1 MRMMGM
7 RTMSYEDD
15 DDEEEEDDD
24 DDDVWREHG
33 GGHAHL
39 RRAEGLGR
47 HSHS

>member
-15 DDEEEEDDD
+15 DDDEEDDDD

>member
-15 DDEEEEDDD
+15 DDDEEDDDD

-47 HSHS
+47 NSHS

>member
-15 DDEEEEDDD
+15 DDDEEEDDD

>member
-33 GGHAHL
+33 GWHAHL

>member
-15 DDEEEEDDD
+15 DDDEEEEE

>member
-15 DDEEEEDDD
+15 DDEDEDDD